1 MRKSFR
7 VKTEKDFQA
16 VFEQHNSVA
25 NKMFIVYTME
35 KPEQNHLRLGISI
48 SKKVGLRGHE
58 RVWVKR
64 RIRQSVLELKPFLK
78 TNVDILVI
86 ARPAAHDQPMNVIKE
101 NLIHVL
107 KLADLLPENFNDTKI
122 KLNNGEHDEIVED

>member
-1 MRKSFR
+1 MRKSYR

-16 VFEQHNSVA
+16 VFDQHNSVA

-35 KPEQNHLRLGISI
+35 RSEAKHFRLGISV

-64 RIRQSVLELKPFLK
+64 RIRQSVLEFKPELRQD
-78 TNVDILVI
+78 VDILVI
-86 ARPAAHDQPMNVIKE
+86 ARPTAHDVDMATIKS
-101 NLIHVL
+101 NLKHVFT
-107 KLADLLPENFNDTKI
+107 LANLF
-122 KLNNGEHDEIVED
+122 VEREADKK

>member
-7 VKTEKDFQA
+7 VKTEKDFQL

-25 NKMFIVYTME
+25 NKMFIVYVME
-35 KPEQNHLRLGISI
+35 KPAQKHLRLGISI

-64 RIRQSVLELKPFLK
+64 RIRQSVLELKPHLRSD
-78 TNVDILVI
+78 VDILVI
-86 ARPAAHDQPMNVIKE
+86 ARPAAHDQPMDLIKQ
-101 NLIHVL
+101 NIVHVF
-107 KLADLLPENFNDTKI
+107 KLAELFIEPVAETNLKD
-122 KLNNGEHDEIVED
+122 

>member
-25 NKMFIVYTME
+25 NKMFIVYVME
-35 KPEQNHLRLGISI
+35 NPAQKHLRLGISI

-64 RIRQSVLELKPFLK
+64 RIRQSVLELKPQLK
-78 TNVDILVI
+78 TDVDILVI
-86 ARPAAHDQPMNVIKE
+86 ARPSAHAQPMDIIKH
-101 NLIHVL
+101 NIVHVF
-107 KLADLLPENFNDTKI
+107 KLADLFTEVPVAETDTK
-122 KLNNGEHDEIVED
+122 D

>member
-25 NKMFIVYTME
+25 NKMFIVYVME
-35 KPEQNHLRLGISI
+35 KPEQKHLRLGISI

-64 RIRQSVLELKPFLK
+64 RIRQSVLELKPQLK
-78 TNVDILVI
+78 TDVDILVI
-86 ARPAAHDQPMNVIKE
+86 ARPSAHDQPMDVIKQ
-101 NLIHVL
+101 NIVHVF
-107 KLADLLPENFNDTKI
+107 KLADLFIEETTAETDTK
-122 KLNNGEHDEIVED
+122 D